1 MSLINDALKRASEA
15 QQQAPPPSSPGPQF
29 RPVEPGP
36 RLSRFGLLL
45 PFAGA
50 AAALL
55 GLFFAWEVLQKND
68 SPRTVEAKMQAA
80 VGAAGVPTAPQRPPP
95 EPARPSATQ
104 TTSEPVAQKEPAVT
118 PPAVKEAPPKP
129 APLKLQAIVFNP
141 ARPSAIV
148 SGRTLF
154 IGDRIGELRV
164 VAITQENIKLVGAGQ
179 TNVLSLVD

>member
-68 SPRTVEAKMQAA
+68 SPRTVEAKTQF
-80 VGAAGVPTAPQRPPP
+80 GAATLTAAPERPAP
-95 EPARPSATQ
+95 EPARPIATQ
-104 TTSEPVAQKEPAVT
+104 TTSEPIAQKEPTVT

-154 IGDRIGELRV
+154 IGDRIGEFRV
-164 VAITQENIKLVGAGQ
+164 VAITQENATLVGAGQ